1 MEILTEGE
9 GLSHGADD
17 REVVWELLCRKR
29 KTRLVASRWGV
40 THKGEAPSSLSLPPC
55 PLILCSS
62 TRPATQHLSVEH
74 LPCHVSRYLPS
85 SLSLSLTPPSSL
97 SPCNYRSR
105 LPSSDRIPPLPR
117 ISTSVWPHPASAPRL
132 YICLAASHL
141 CPASLHLYT
150 CLFIHS
156 LLQAATEQKLSEPA
170 AWVRGPVSRL
180 SLSTI
185 ATWAAP
191 LPFHTTCA
199 RPPTS
204 LPLMP
209 SGPASA

>member
-1 MEILTEGE
+1 MGVLTEGE

-62 TRPATQHLSVEH
+62 TRPATQHPSVEH

-117 ISTSVWPHPASAPRL
+117 ISTSVWPHPASAPHL
-132 YICLAASHL
+132 YICIHAFS
-141 CPASLHLYT
+141 
-150 CLFIHS
+150 FIHS
-156 LLQAATEQKLSEPA
+156 STQPRNRSLVNRLHGSE
-170 AWVRGPVSRL
+170 VL
-180 SLSTI
+180 SLVFLFPPSLRGLPLYPST
-185 ATWAAP
+185 
-191 LPFHTTCA
+191 LPVPV
-199 RPPTS
+199 RPPHS
-204 LPLMP
+204 LSCP
-209 SGPASA
+209 PALLLPK